1 MIQTVTIRQQ
11 ILQALQR
18 VYDSMGFDDP
28 LDLDRMEKELLAEFA
43 PTAFALTPSDGF
55 HEIALANGYVKLAH
69 DEIIAKR
76 GTSGEVCFGTV
87 DIGAMVRK
95 FGYIKLEPGE
105 CVVKVEDL
113 KVVLDDYRAADLFD
127 GDVADRLTAT
137 IDAASKE

>member
-1 MIQTVTIRQQ
+1 MCKPG
-11 ILQALQR
+11 R
-18 VYDSMGFDDP
+18 VPASQNID
-28 LDLDRMEKELLAEFA
+28 
-43 PTAFALTPSDGF
+43 F
-55 HEIALANGYVKLAH
+55 HTLALANGYVKLAD

-76 GTSGEVCFGTV
+76 LTSGEICFGTV

-127 GDVADRLTAT
+127 GDVADRLTAA
-137 IDAASKE
+137 IDAASKEESCGK